1 MVTAIVS
8 AVAALAPTIAGW
20 IGGDKAEEVVGT
32 AVGFAKQ
39 LTGEDDDMA
48 AINALKA
55 NPQLLIQWQKMMNNY
70 ELGLQKELTK
80 RHEADMKSDS
90 WLSKNIRPACLL
102 FLTIAITVGV
112 FMPVE
117 YVDSTKFKALT
128 DMSQWVYGYYFVGR
142 STFDKGNI
150 KMDFGKFGKK

>member
-55 NPQLLIQWQKMMNNY
+55 NPELLIKWQEMINNY

-80 RHEADMKSDS
+80 RHQADMESDS
-90 WLSKNIRPACLL
+90 WLSKNVRPLCLIVITL
-102 FLTIAITVGV
+102 AILVGMYTDV
-112 FMPVE
+112 
-117 YVDSTKFKALT
+117 SSAKFQALT
-128 DMSQWVYGYYFVGR
+128 DMSMWVYGYYFVGR
-142 STFDKGNI
+142 STFDKGNV
-150 KMDFGKFGKK
+150 KMDFTKFGKK